1 MAKRQ
6 ILSVLIAAAMMMP
19 SGFFAEPVSAETTA
33 QPVSVP
39 YADEVGR
46 VPAGTEYTIMVR
58 LSGKYL
64 TADKSN
70 VIQWETKGDASQKW
84 VIQAAGDGYCA
95 ILSAE
100 DASLAMTV
108 DGADG
113 TDGNNISLTVYNGSD
128 AQLFRL
134 ERTDDAYF
142 IRAKCSPRAVLDV
155 YDISYENGA
164 NIDQWD
170 NWGGEGQK
178 FYIKP
183 TDNTFTYLRG
193 DLDLNGQLDAR
204 DLTLMKRGVL
214 AGFDSIAGKIADM
227 NGDGGVNIADVND
240 LQWMLCGE
248 KIGEPIYVPECSIE
262 VEEKPVAYL
271 FAYFLGNK
279 PEQER
284 LSYAISRDGYHFT
297 ALNGGKAVWQSSVG
311 TKCLRDPYIFKG
323 EDGLYHLLATD
334 MQSALGWNS
343 NRNLLSAKSTDLVHW
358 FDESLIEI
366 ANKYP
371 NMMGCD
377 RAWAPQAIYDP
388 EQKSYMIYFA
398 ARVPGIDDRTV
409 MYYAYSKD
417 LMKLDSEPKLLFAPK
432 NGNDAIDSDIIFEN
446 GKYYMYYKNET
457 NKRIYLAVSDH
468 AAGPYQEIKQVSEGD
483 LGVEGP
489 NIYKSLSSDDWL
501 MMSDAYGNGYYV
513 MQKTAD
519 LENFTTIPRD
529 QYSFDFTPRHGYVIP
544 ITGDQMTALLG
555 AFPSDTI
562 QPYNTAV
569 QNVRLMASPDGTL
582 RMPDTVTAEYSDGGT
597 MQIPVTW
604 NAEDL
609 AEIDTAK
616 AGTYRVRGT
625 VQAAEYENPFIE
637 ERADP
642 YVVKGEDGYY
652 YFTASYPAYGSV
664 DKGYDRIILRR
675 SKTVAGLKT
684 AEEKTI
690 WKAHGSGIMAKHIW
704 APEMHRIGDVWYMFF
719 AAGSS
724 SDVWAI
730 RPYVLRCTGDP
741 YNDEWTECG
750 QMQASAGDTD
760 SFTSFS
766 LDMTYFENNG
776 KHYLIWAE
784 IKGDSSL
791 FMAEIDPSAP
801 WKLISKPILLTKPEF
816 DWELVNHRV
825 NEGAAVLKTGNKVY
839 VYFSASGTGSE
850 YCVGKL
856 EADADANLMDTASWK
871 KYSSPALS
879 SANVNG
885 ESGPGHNSFVRD
897 ENGNLLIVYHARP
910 SAHDTKACGTYAS
923 DPLYDPC
930 RHTRIRQVY
939 IGSNGIPNIA
949 MKPEELLSPEN
960 REIVAQVT
968 VAYTN

>member
-1 MAKRQ
+1 MLLPA
-6 ILSVLIAAAMMMP
+6 
-19 SGFFAEPVSAETTA
+19 PVSAA
-33 QPVSVP
+33 NAVQPVSVP
-39 YADEVGR
+39 YADSVGR
-46 VPAGTEYTIMVR
+46 VPGGTEYTIMVR

-64 TADKSN
+64 TADDGN
-70 VIQWETKGDASQKW
+70 VIQWEGKSDSSQTW
-84 VIQAAGDGYCA
+84 RILAEADGYCA
-95 ILSAE
+95 ICSAE
-100 DASLAMTV
+100 NPALAMTV

-113 TDGNNISLTVYNGSD
+113 TDGNNISLQTYTGSD

-183 TDNTFTYLRG
+183 TGNAYTYLRG

-204 DLTLMKRGVL
+204 DLTLLKRGLL
-214 AGFDSIAGKIADM
+214 AGFDDTAAKIADM
-227 NGDGGVNIADVND
+227 NGDGSNGITDAGVMRS
-240 LQWMLCGE
+240 LLCGE
-248 KIGEPIYVPECSIE
+248 KLPNYHSECSIPA
-262 VEEKPVAYL
+262 EEKPVAYL
-271 FAYFLGNK
+271 FAYFLGNQ

-284 LSYAISRDGYHFT
+284 LSYAVSRDGYHFT

-358 FDESLIEI
+358 FDESSIEI

-388 EQKSYMIYFA
+388 EQKAYMIYFA
-398 ARVPGIDDRTV
+398 ARVPGIDDRTI
-409 MYYAYSKD
+409 MYYAYSRD
-417 LMKLDSEPKLLFAPK
+417 LKTLDTEPKILFAPK

-457 NKRIYLAVSDH
+457 NKRIYLAISDH
-468 AAGPYQEIKQVSEGD
+468 AAGPYEEIKQVSEGN

-489 NIYKSLSSDDWL
+489 NIYKSLTSDEWL

-529 QYSFDFTPRHGYVIP
+529 GYSFDFTPRHGYVIP
-544 ITGDQMTALLG
+544 ITGDQLTALTG

-562 QPYNTAV
+562 QPYNTGIQSV
-569 QNVRLMASPDGTL
+569 QVQAPENGALLMPK
-582 RMPDTVTAEYSDGGT
+582 TVTAEYSDGGK
-597 MQIPVTW
+597 MQLPVAW

-609 AEIDTAK
+609 AKIDTAK
-616 AGTYRVRGT
+616 SGTYRVRGT
-625 VQAAEYENPFIE
+625 VQAADYENPFIE

-642 YVVKGEDGYY
+642 YVVDGADGYY
-652 YFTASYPAYGSV
+652 YFTASYPAYGNV
-664 DKGYDRIILRR
+664 NKGYDRIILRR
-675 SKTVAGLKT
+675 SETVAGLRN
-684 AEEKTI
+684 AEEKII
-690 WKAHGSGIMAKHIW
+690 WKAHESGILAKHIW
-704 APEMHRIGDVWYMFF
+704 APEMHRINGVWYMFF

-730 RPYVLRCTGDP
+730 RPYVLRCEGSDP
-741 YNDEWTECG
+741 YNDAWTECG

-760 SFTSFS
+760 SFQSFS

-791 FMAEIDPSAP
+791 FMAEINPDEP
-801 WKLISKPILLTKPEF
+801 WKLISKPILLTKPEY

-825 NEGAAVLKTGNKVY
+825 NEGAAVLKTGNKIY

-856 EADADANLMDTASWK
+856 EADADADLMNVKSWK
-871 KYSSPALS
+871 KYNAPALS
-879 SANVNG
+879 SANVSG
-885 ESGPGHNSFVRD
+885 ESGPGHNSFVTD

-910 SAHDTKACGTYAS
+910 SAHDSKQCGSYAN

-939 IGSNGIPNIA
+939 IGANGIPNIA
-949 MKPEELLSPEN
+949 MKPEEFLDPEN
-960 REIVAQVT
+960 REIEAAVLVGS
-968 VAYTN
+968 TN